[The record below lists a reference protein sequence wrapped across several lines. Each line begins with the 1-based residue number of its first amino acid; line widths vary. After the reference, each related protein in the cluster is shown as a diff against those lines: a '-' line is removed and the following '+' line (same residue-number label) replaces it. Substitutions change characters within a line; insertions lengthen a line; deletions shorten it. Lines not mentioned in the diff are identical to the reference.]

1 MASVKAHSSRPHRPR
16 LIAFNADGS
25 RLATCMADNRLKVWD
40 AVAGRLLVECADVA
54 NRVSADGDILPL
66 GAGAEE
72 GARGHLELRYSCM
85 AWAERARDAGEGKV
99 GKAGKAGK
107 KGKSAAGAQADA
119 LVVLGTAYGDVIAWD
134 VAMGA
139 VAWRQAAVDP
149 AGIVALAF
157 LSAAGAAPPIVFAAG
172 TDGYISELSAADG
185 AVLSRF
191 RASKSPVSSIAVR
204 AGAEAGAPPLL
215 MVGSSQLTLFNAGS
229 KEKIRKFSGHPEK
242 VSSIAFSPSSSF
254 AFSAAEGDRHVAVW
268 NFSADF
274 EKRKAFA
281 VLSLPE
287 PPEFVAC
294 AKGAGGSDS
303 VFRVL
308 ALTTEGEAYVWT
320 GATIP
325 ALAQAQPVV
334 VKGERVVKG
343 AGQGQVRQGKKG
355 REAILAAHLP
365 EDALGSP
372 MLVARGILARPQFE
386 SVSLDEAQEGNEG
399 APRVV
404 LLSAPEATDL
414 LPAGGTRVRADGG
427 EGHGE
432 VEEQAEGAARGKA
445 GKKGGKKGRAGEAED
460 TGGVQVVGGM
470 PMQAPVLRASLA
482 EAEGDG
488 EGKKERKKKNKRKAA
503 EEEQAASLLPA
514 TGAASDAALAG
525 PGEAMEGVSGEAEKT
540 IEEQLKE
547 LGISPSA
554 HSLALSTTAKKPHS
568 SALAAVKGGGNKG
581 GARAETMEVLA
592 APRAESL
599 SVVVQQAL
607 EAGDMALL
615 RQCFEAALT
624 VRRRALILPTVRH
637 LPPHLALKLVE
648 VVAARVQAHPGEA
661 LSMVPWMQAALTCHA
676 GMLASAPA
684 AHKALAALYQTVEAR
699 VAALR
704 PMLELAG
711 RLQLVVMAVRE
722 TRGEEGARGEG
733 VGGGYEREG
742 AGGGVRAA
750 TVYEEGDDSDVEV
763 EDATGVEEG
772 LFGAEGWVD
781 EEEEEDEDDEEGS
794 EEEYEEEEERFVD
807 DEEGDLMEEDDN
819 DEGEED
825 Q

>member
-1 MASVKAHSSRPHRPR
+1 MASIKAHSSRSRRPR

-85 AWAERARDAGEGKV
+85 TWAERARGSGE

-107 KGKSAAGAQADA
+107 KGKGAAGAQADA

-134 VAMGA
+134 VVMGA
-139 VAWRQAAVDP
+139 VAWRQASVDP
-149 AGIVALAF
+149 AGIVSLAF
-157 LSAAGAAPPIVFAAG
+157 LPATAAAPPIVFAAG
-172 TDGYISELSAADG
+172 TDGYISELSTADG

-191 RASKSPVSSIAVR
+191 RVSKSPVSSIAVR
-204 AGAEAGAPPLL
+204 AGAEGGAPPLL
-215 MVGSSQLTLFNAGS
+215 MVGSSQLTLFDAGS

-268 NFSADF
+268 NFSEDF

-294 AKGAGGSDS
+294 AMGGGGSDS
-303 VFRVL
+303 GFRVL
-308 ALTTEGEAYVWT
+308 ALTTEGEAYVWA

-325 ALAQAQPVV
+325 ALARAQPVV

-343 AGQGQVRQGKKG
+343 AGQGQVRQGQKG

-386 SVSLDEAQEGNEG
+386 NVSLDEAQEGNEG
-399 APRVV
+399 EPRVV
-404 LLSAPEATDL
+404 LLSAPDATDL
-414 LPAGGTRVRADGG
+414 LPAGGTSVRADGG

-432 VEEQAEGAARGKA
+432 VDEQAEGSARGKA

-470 PMQAPVLRASLA
+470 PMQATVLRASLA

-503 EEEQAASLLPA
+503 EEQAAALLPA
-514 TGAASDAALAG
+514 ADAAMAG
-525 PGEAMEGVSGEAEKT
+525 PGEGMEGVRGGAEKT

-547 LGISPSA
+547 LGISPSG
-554 HSLALSTTAKKPHS
+554 HSLAPSAAKKPHS
-568 SALAAVKGGGNKG
+568 SALVPSKG
-581 GARAETMEVLA
+581 GACAETMEVLA

-607 EAGDMALL
+607 EAGDMPLL
-615 RQCFEAALT
+615 RQCFEAAMT

-648 VVAARVQAHPGEA
+648 VVAARVQEHPGEA

-733 VGGGYEREG
+733 VAGGRGGGGYEREG

-781 EEEEEDEDDEEGS
+781 EEEEDEDDEEGS
-794 EEEYEEEEERFVD
+794 EEYEEEEERFVE
-807 DEEGDLMEEDDN
+807 DEEGDLMEGDE
-819 DEGEED
+819 EGEA
-825 Q
+825 

>member
-1 MASVKAHSSRPHRPR
+1 
-16 LIAFNADGS
+16 
-25 RLATCMADNRLKVWD
+25 MADNRLKVWD

-85 AWAERARDAGEGKV
+85 AWAERAGDAGE

-107 KGKSAAGAQADA
+107 AGRKGKGAAGAQADA

-139 VAWRQAAVDP
+139 VAWRQASVDP

-157 LSAAGAAPPIVFAAG
+157 LPAAGAAPPIVFAAG

-204 AGAEAGAPPLL
+204 AAAEAGAPPLI
-215 MVGSSQLTLFNAGS
+215 MVGSSQLTLFNAGT

-294 AKGAGGSDS
+294 AKGGGGSDS
-303 VFRVL
+303 GFRVL
-308 ALTTEGEAYVWT
+308 ALTTEGEAYVWA
-320 GATIP
+320 GETIP
-325 ALAQAQPVV
+325 ALARAQPVV

-343 AGQGQVRQGKKG
+343 AGQGQVRQGKRG

-386 SVSLDEAQEGNEG
+386 NVSLDEAQEGNEG

-404 LLSAPEATDL
+404 LLGAPEATDL

-445 GKKGGKKGRAGEAED
+445 GKKGGRKGRAGEAED

-470 PMQAPVLRASLA
+470 PMQATVLRASLA

-503 EEEQAASLLPA
+503 EEQGAEPLPA
-514 TGAASDAALAG
+514 PGAAADAALVG
-525 PGEAMEGVSGEAEKT
+525 TGEAMEGVSGEAEKT

-547 LGISPSA
+547 LGISPSG
-554 HSLALSTTAKKPHS
+554 HSLALTTTKKPHS
-568 SALAAVKGGGNKG
+568 SALAAVKGSSKG

-607 EAGDMALL
+607 EAGDMPLL
-615 RQCFEAALT
+615 RQCFEAAMT

-722 TRGEEGARGEG
+722 TRGEEGVRGEG
-733 VGGGYEREG
+733 VVGGRGGGGYEREG

-772 LFGAEGWVD
+772 LFGSEGWVD

-794 EEEYEEEEERFVD
+794 EEYEEEEERFVE
-807 DEEGDLMEEDDN
+807 DEEGDLMEG
-819 DEGEED
+819 DEGEGED
-825 Q
+825 DE

>member
-1 MASVKAHSSRPHRPR
+1 
-16 LIAFNADGS
+16 
-25 RLATCMADNRLKVWD
+25 MADNRLKVWD

-66 GAGAEE
+66 GADAGE
-72 GARGHLELRYSCM
+72 GERGHLELRYSCM
-85 AWAERARDAGEGKV
+85 TWAERARGSGEGKV
-99 GKAGKAGK
+99 GKAGK
-107 KGKSAAGAQADA
+107 KGKGAAGAQTDA

-139 VAWRQAAVDP
+139 VAWRQASVDP
-149 AGIVALAF
+149 AGIVSLAF
-157 LSAAGAAPPIVFAAG
+157 LPATAAVPPIVFAAG

-215 MVGSSQLTLFNAGS
+215 MVGSSQLTLFDAGS

-294 AKGAGGSDS
+294 AKGGGGSDS
-303 VFRVL
+303 GFRVL
-308 ALTTEGEAYVWT
+308 ALTTEGEAYVWA
-320 GATIP
+320 GATTL
-325 ALAQAQPVV
+325 ALARAQPVV

-343 AGQGQVRQGKKG
+343 AGQGQVRQGQKG

-386 SVSLDEAQEGNEG
+386 NVSLDEAQEGNEG
-399 APRVV
+399 EPRVV

-432 VEEQAEGAARGKA
+432 VEEQVEGAARGKA

-470 PMQAPVLRASLA
+470 PMQATVLRASLA

-503 EEEQAASLLPA
+503 EEQAAALLPA
-514 TGAASDAALAG
+514 ADAAMVG
-525 PGEAMEGVSGEAEKT
+525 PGEGMEGVRGGAEKT

-547 LGISPSA
+547 LGISPSG
-554 HSLALSTTAKKPHS
+554 HSLAPSTAKKPHS
-568 SALAAVKGGGNKG
+568 SALVPSKG

-607 EAGDMALL
+607 EAGDMPLL
-615 RQCFEAALT
+615 RQCFEAAMT

-648 VVAARVQAHPGEA
+648 VVAARVQEHPGEA

-711 RLQLVVMAVRE
+711 RLQLV
-722 TRGEEGARGEG
+722 
-733 VGGGYEREG
+733 REG

-781 EEEEEDEDDEEGS
+781 EEEEEEEEDEEGS
-794 EEEYEEEEERFVD
+794 EEEYEEEEERFVE
-807 DEEGDLMEEDDN
+807 DEEGDLMEGDE

-825 Q
+825 E

>member
-1 MASVKAHSSRPHRPR
+1 MASNKAHSSRSRRPR

-66 GAGAEE
+66 GADAGE
-72 GARGHLELRYSCM
+72 GERGHLELRYSCM
-85 AWAERARDAGEGKV
+85 TWAERARGSGEGKV
-99 GKAGKAGK
+99 GKAGK
-107 KGKSAAGAQADA
+107 KGKGAAGAQTDA

-139 VAWRQAAVDP
+139 VAWRQASVDP
-149 AGIVALAF
+149 AGIVSLAF
-157 LSAAGAAPPIVFAAG
+157 LPATAAVPPIVFAAG

-215 MVGSSQLTLFNAGS
+215 MVGSSQLTLFDAGS

-294 AKGAGGSDS
+294 AKGGGGSDS
-303 VFRVL
+303 GFRVL
-308 ALTTEGEAYVWT
+308 ALTTEGEAYVWA
-320 GATIP
+320 GATTL
-325 ALAQAQPVV
+325 ALARAQPVV

-343 AGQGQVRQGKKG
+343 AGQGQVRQGQKG

-386 SVSLDEAQEGNEG
+386 NVSLDEAQEGNEG
-399 APRVV
+399 EPRVV

-432 VEEQAEGAARGKA
+432 VEEQVEGAARGKA

-470 PMQAPVLRASLA
+470 PMQATVLRASLA

-503 EEEQAASLLPA
+503 EEQAAALLPA
-514 TGAASDAALAG
+514 ADAAMVG
-525 PGEAMEGVSGEAEKT
+525 PGEGMEGVRGGAEKT

-547 LGISPSA
+547 LGISPSG
-554 HSLALSTTAKKPHS
+554 HSLAPSTAKKPHS
-568 SALAAVKGGGNKG
+568 SALVPSKG

-607 EAGDMALL
+607 EAGDMPLL
-615 RQCFEAALT
+615 RQCFEAAMT

-648 VVAARVQAHPGEA
+648 VVAARVQEHPGEA

-722 TRGEEGARGEG
+722 TCGEEGARGEG
-733 VGGGYEREG
+733 VAGSRGGGGYEREG

-781 EEEEEDEDDEEGS
+781 EEEEEEEEDEEGS
-794 EEEYEEEEERFVD
+794 EEEYEEEEERFVE
-807 DEEGDLMEEDDN
+807 DEEGDLMEGDE

-825 Q
+825 E